1 MQSIQDF
8 EDDNYKGNYHSLNEK
23 DNQQQQQYNEGMKNP
38 NEIKLVNSSASSS
51 SNDSSPNLQNNNNC
65 NNNNYNNSDSVTK
78 TEILLQNDNVVI
90 IAPKKEENSHDNS
103 YNNNYN
109 NNNNCND
116 NQSKNRNDN
125 NEKIKYFTFW
135 MIAISVHL
143 IMSMNQVFS
152 RFLQHEG
159 SLNQQTPILSLIII
173 SNLIAFILYIPKI
186 LFNFIKFYFKN
197 YKNVKNLKNTN
208 SLKNTTTNNFTN
220 LKNNFKNLI
229 LSKNIKF
236 YTFICIYL
244 FTTVIGSSLLEF
256 SVKYTQAIY
265 VQLIMLSIP
274 FLVYFTNICF
284 LKTEKFSF
292 IDFIIGFFIIIG
304 TALVI
309 ISSSTA
315 NDTANNGNGG
325 TGNEYHWKWIPDFTK
340 IGYSFNIPN
349 DPIGITL
356 ACIACLFFSMMGCVN
371 IISPKLTKNYTT
383 TAQTTTT
390 VNNNNNNNDTVNKND
405 NVILVDKQNEKEEE
419 ELMFEREFN
428 ENNNCHEELFELKQ
442 QQLKEQQKLE
452 KEEEKEENVV
462 HYSTLNNDLNQP
474 LLSDYN
480 NNEEDHLV
488 NCHNNS
494 EEEPLI
500 KLTEDYEEEEEEKYN
515 NMESLQLQ
523 EEEQKSISPENL
535 FILQKILLFTW
546 PIIPSIILKED
557 WSIYLNLSLEK
568 WLILIS
574 FSILSKGYASLFE
587 VWSSKEIGSG
597 NYTMMLPLRIVLG
610 FILAGVMLREWIDNL
625 FAVLG
630 CVIVVV
636 SIIIFTVRK
645 QHVQNEASGIKN
657 K

>member
-23 DNQQQQQYNEGMKNP
+23 DNQQQQYNEGMKNP

-51 SNDSSPNLQNNNNC
+51 SNNSSLQNNNNYNNNC
-65 NNNNYNNSDSVTK
+65 NNNSYNNNDSVTK

-90 IAPKKEENSHDNS
+90 IAPKKEENLHDNS
-103 YNNNYN
+103 YNNNY

-159 SLNQQTPILSLIII
+159 NLNQQTPILSLIII

-197 YKNVKNLKNTN
+197 FKNVKNLKNTY

-220 LKNNFKNLI
+220 LKNNFKNLF

-315 NDTANNGNGG
+315 NGTTTANGNEG

-390 VNNNNNNNDTVNKND
+390 VNNNDNNDTVNKND
-405 NVILVDKQNEKEEE
+405 EILVEKQNEKKE
-419 ELMFEREFN
+419 ELMIEREFN

-442 QQLKEQQKLE
+442 QQLKQQLE
-452 KEEEKEENVV
+452 KEEHKEENVV
-462 HYSTLNNDLNQP
+462 YSTLNNDLNQP
-474 LLSDYN
+474 LLSDDN

-488 NCHNNS
+488 NCHNNNS

-500 KLTEDYEEEEEEKYN
+500 KLTEDYEEEEEKYN
-515 NMESLQLQ
+515 NMESLQQQ
-523 EEEQKSISPENL
+523 EQEQKSISPENL

-645 QHVQNEASGIKN
+645 QHVQNEASGTKN